1 MFGTWFW
8 RRHQKLL
15 SQAKRTENMVEVE
28 VNKVKV
34 EMERENLLVKV
45 EKDKEIARYHKE
57 IEIVEFKFHAIK
69 KNYQTIH
76 VCSWVICISV
86 IFVLLFG
93 YTPSVPYESNV
104 GRMKLN

>member
-1 MFGTWFW
+1 
-8 RRHQKLL
+8 
-15 SQAKRTENMVEVE
+15 MVEVE

-57 IEIVEFKFHAIK
+57 VEIVEFKLHAVK
-69 KNYQTIH
+69 KNYQTIL

-93 YTPSVPYESNV
+93 YTPSGPYESNV
-104 GRMKLN
+104 GHIKLN